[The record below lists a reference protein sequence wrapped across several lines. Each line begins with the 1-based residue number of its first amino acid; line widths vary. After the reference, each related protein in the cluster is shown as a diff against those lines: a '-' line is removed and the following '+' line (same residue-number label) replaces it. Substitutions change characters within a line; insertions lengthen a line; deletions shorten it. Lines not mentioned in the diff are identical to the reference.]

1 MAGEDLLKR
10 NDGGAPEDL
19 QLKHDDVDVLE
30 DSESPKIQE
39 SDPELAHDEGKR
51 WPGWPGE
58 NVFRMLIPVQK
69 VGSIIG
75 RKGESIKKIIK
86 ETKARIKILDGPPG
100 ILERAVM
107 VSAKEEPNVSI
118 SPAMDGLLRV
128 HKQILGSDDS
138 ASPATSDIKARL
150 LVAGAQAASLI
161 GKQGSTIKSIQD
173 ASGCTIRIL
182 GAERLPPFALK
193 DDNIVEILGEPA
205 SVHKGVEL
213 IANHLRKFLVDHSI
227 IGVFETQMQM
237 PNVRSNQNMI
247 PQQSWGPLQAFLNN
261 AGGRNVYGPN
271 SQYLLPQHQ
280 HDHYHP
286 HSDIPPFDQQPH
298 LGPSIYG
305 RDTSIGHSSNA
316 QPQSVVGKMIHHM
329 QIPLSYADALIGVS
343 GANISYIRRASGAAI
358 AVQETRD
365 VPGEMTVEING
376 TASQMQTAQQL
387 IQNVIAE
394 GKSNSQNRTR
404 ESIGQGFNA
413 YPAFSSSGSVSREY
427 TPYPAKG
434 LIYASQPSEVTRHVG
449 HSPAENHGSGHG
461 TDYGY

>member
-227 IGVFETQMQM
+227 IGVFETQM
-237 PNVRSNQNMI
+237 
-247 PQQSWGPLQAFLNN
+247 
-261 AGGRNVYGPN
+261 
-271 SQYLLPQHQ
+271 
-280 HDHYHP
+280 
-286 HSDIPPFDQQPH
+286 
-298 LGPSIYG
+298 
-305 RDTSIGHSSNA
+305 
-316 QPQSVVGKMIHHM
+316 IHHM

>member
-1 MAGEDLLKR
+1 MGCICLDNFFMAGEDLLKR
-10 NDGGAPEDL
+10 NDGDAPEDL

-182 GAERLPPFALK
+182 GAGNLM
-193 DDNIVEILGEPA
+193 NC
-205 SVHKGVEL
+205 
-213 IANHLRKFLVDHSI
+213 
-227 IGVFETQMQM
+227 
-237 PNVRSNQNMI
+237 
-247 PQQSWGPLQAFLNN
+247 
-261 AGGRNVYGPN
+261 
-271 SQYLLPQHQ
+271 
-280 HDHYHP
+280 
-286 HSDIPPFDQQPH
+286 
-298 LGPSIYG
+298 
-305 RDTSIGHSSNA
+305 
-316 QPQSVVGKMIHHM
+316 SVVMNATTWYM
-329 QIPLSYADALIGVS
+329 PS
-343 GANISYIRRASGAAI
+343 
-358 AVQETRD
+358 T
-365 VPGEMTVEING
+365 G
-376 TASQMQTAQQL
+376 THL
-387 IQNVIAE
+387 
-394 GKSNSQNRTR
+394 
-404 ESIGQGFNA
+404 
-413 YPAFSSSGSVSREY
+413 
-427 TPYPAKG
+427 
-434 LIYASQPSEVTRHVG
+434 SEVKFT
-449 HSPAENHGSGHG
+449 SLK
-461 TDYGY
+461 